1 MPHWT
6 NIPQQSQPLAH
17 KSLFRGPE
25 ICDLGLGGRPTW
37 RCLKPKTPLCADL
50 RCEMWPRAPQLVVCC
65 VVGQWCTPHMCRCT
79 SHMLRTP
86 PLPPWHKHMTLY
98 PPTVPRR
105 HVHMCASTCGP
116 RRALWAHM
124 TPHCRVFAVQ
134 MQPVRVGAAPIAPQR
149 PKICNLDGP
158 CGVAGSQTR
167 R

>member
-17 KSLFRGPE
+17 KSLLRGPE

-86 PLPPWHKHMTLY
+86 PPSPMAQAHDPLPTDSSEAPSAHVCLHMWPMQGL
-98 PPTVPRR
+98 V
-105 HVHMCASTCGP
+105 GP
-116 RRALWAHM
+116 YD
-124 TPHCRVFAVQ
+124 PHCRVFAVQ
-134 MQPVRVGAAPIAPQR
+134 MQPVRV
-149 PKICNLDGP
+149 
-158 CGVAGSQTR
+158 
-167 R
+167 